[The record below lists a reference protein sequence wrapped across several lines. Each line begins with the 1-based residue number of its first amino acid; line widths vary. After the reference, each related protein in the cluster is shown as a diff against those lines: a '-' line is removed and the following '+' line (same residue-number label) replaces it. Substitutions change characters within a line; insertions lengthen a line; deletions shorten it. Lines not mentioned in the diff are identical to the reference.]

1 MSTAEMPPNVTS
13 KQQDR
18 SLAMT
23 NNSGSKLQSIGW
35 NWPRRQNC
43 PNGTTK
49 PPQLATRVPGFPA
62 RVVGVALAAI
72 M

>member
-1 MSTAEMPPNVTS
+1 MSTGKMPSSVTS
-13 KQQDR
+13 KLQNH
-18 SLAMT
+18 SLRMT